1 MKEECDHDFDFDH
14 CMRPSPCL
22 KCGIEM
28 WEVESNAIHWK
39 KPDERPEEN
48 GVIWVLVAYQ
58 KDGCRVPYKILAVEV
73 TICQNSSLFLWTR
86 EGSWAPEW
94 DDVMCW
100 CHIDEIPLPE
110 WVKK

>member
-28 WEVESNAIHWK
+28 WEVESNAIPWK
-39 KPDERPEEN
+39 KPSERPEEN
-48 GVIWVLVAYQ
+48 RTLIVVVQGVVDDRFATAEDVYTSFWRLVQ
-58 KDGCRVPYKILAVEV
+58 D
-73 TICQNSSLFLWTR
+73 
-86 EGSWAPEW
+86 
-94 DDVMCW
+94 W
-100 CHIDEIPLPE
+100 CYADELPLPE